1 MLKKKITST
10 QVKKLLEKNKT
21 NTISGFENRNNGEK
35 LDAKL
40 SYVIQKQRI
49 MFINEKKK

>member
-10 QVKKLLEKNKT
+10 KLKRLLEKNMT
-21 NTISGFENRNNGEK
+21 NTISSFENRNNGEK
-35 LDAKL
+35 PDAKL